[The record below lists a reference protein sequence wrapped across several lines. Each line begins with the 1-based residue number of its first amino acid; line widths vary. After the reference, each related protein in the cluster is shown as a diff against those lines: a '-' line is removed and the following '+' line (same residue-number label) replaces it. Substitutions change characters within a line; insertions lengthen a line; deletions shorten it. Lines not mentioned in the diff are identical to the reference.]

1 MVAYASNTSTGEMK
15 IGGPEVQDHAQPN
28 TKFKVNLGYMRSSL
42 KICFLGVSRIHYPI
56 GGTKV
61 CLCRRNKSYVM

>member
-15 IGGPEVQDHAQPN
+15 IEGSEVQDHAQPN

-42 KICFLGVSRIHYPI
+42 KICFLCGLGYTILLAVLKFTFVDRINP
-56 GGTKV
+56 
-61 CLCRRNKSYVM
+61 M